1 MMLNEEITRLKN
13 TLNTLIAKNAD
24 YAEILKVSRE
34 LDKLI
39 AKVMNQ
45 KHTPSDT
52 TTGSKE

>member
-1 MMLNEEITRLKN
+1 MVLNKEIARLKN
-13 TLNTLIAKNAD
+13 VLNTLIAKNAD

-45 KHTPSDT
+45 NHGHLDITKGP
-52 TTGSKE
+52 KE